1 MRAGLA
7 RRVLAAG
14 LVSLVA
20 VAGCGVRP
28 SGVITGA
35 DPPSGGVAPTT
46 AITIYLVT
54 NSRLSAVTRPG
65 GPLSQADT
73 LALLAAGPTARERA
87 HGLTT
92 DVPPDAG
99 PFSVTAKPAGR
110 LVVTLSTPA
119 GELSTLAVEQIVCT
133 AAATAPESLARVTV
147 VGAEQGV
154 DSRNCPQPCLDELPP
169 VLRHRGNG
177 SASSALPPE
186 VRCAVSMPTR
196 EPVRHFFPADVDP

>member
-35 DPPSGGVAPTT
+35 DPPSGGVVPTT
-46 AITIYLVT
+46 TITIYLVT

-73 LALLAAGPTARERA
+73 LALLAAGPTAREQA

-110 LVVTLSTPA
+110 LVVALSAPA
-119 GELSTLAVEQIVCT
+119 SELSTLAVEQIVCT
-133 AAATAPESLARVTV
+133 AAATAPESLAQVTV

-154 DSRNCPQPCLDELPP
+154 DSRDCPP
-169 VLRHRGNG
+169 
-177 SASSALPPE
+177 ALPRRAAPG
-186 VRCAVSMPTR
+186 ASP
-196 EPVRHFFPADVDP
+196 PG